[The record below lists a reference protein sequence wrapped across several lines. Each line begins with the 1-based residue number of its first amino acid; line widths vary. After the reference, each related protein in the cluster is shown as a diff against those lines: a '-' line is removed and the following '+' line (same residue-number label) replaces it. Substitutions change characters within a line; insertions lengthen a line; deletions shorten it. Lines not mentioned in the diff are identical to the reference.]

1 VTPSLFI
8 ERNTKSYDHMINEN
22 NNNSNNNNNNNSNNN
37 NNNNNNIN
45 NNNNNNNNNQIED
58 RKKMVG
64 EINDQI
70 TSDANVCENILD
82 IYESCD
88 MTMDEKVFKTG
99 YFLNTAKILASH
111 VVTWDLDIYETIQHI
126 YDDLKITTEEKV
138 LKTSGLLNT
147 EHRIEL
153 VEIYIKNLKSEQHKH
168 LLEIKQLKTK
178 NFVLLNENTQLK
190 LEMENKQNKIFKS
203 NSKSVS
209 KVPLITPTMTK
220 EDEEEEEDYGFELN
234 RKNFD
239 NKEDEKEDEDYG
251 FELKEE

>member
-1 VTPSLFI
+1 
-8 ERNTKSYDHMINEN
+8 
-22 NNNSNNNNNNNSNNN
+22 
-37 NNNNNNIN
+37 
-45 NNNNNNNNNQIED
+45 
-58 RKKMVG
+58 MVG

-70 TSDANVCENILD
+70 ISDANVCENIRD

-99 YFLNTAKILASH
+99 YFLNTAKIFASH
-111 VVTWDLDIYETIQHI
+111 VVTWDLDIYETIQNI
-126 YDDLKITTEEKV
+126 YDDSKITTEEKI

-153 VEIYIKNLKSEQHKH
+153 VEIYIKNLKLEQHKH

-190 LEMENKQNKIFKS
+190 LNMGNKQNQILKS
-203 NSKSVS
+203 NNKLVL
-209 KVPLITPTMTK
+209 KVPVITPTTK
-220 EDEEEEEDYGFELN
+220 EDEDCGFELN

-239 NKEDEKEDEDYG
+239 K
-251 FELKEE
+251 F